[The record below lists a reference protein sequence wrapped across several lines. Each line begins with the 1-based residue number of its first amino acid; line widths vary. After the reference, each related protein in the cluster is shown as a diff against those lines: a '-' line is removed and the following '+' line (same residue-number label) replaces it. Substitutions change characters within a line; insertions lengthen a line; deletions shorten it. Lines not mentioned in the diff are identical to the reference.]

1 MSEKKSIEVL
11 IGGKVFHISG
21 TESEEHM
28 KKVAEFLNNRLRQ
41 AKEMTGSNLTNE
53 TLISLTALNI
63 SDDLMKLVELVHSQ
77 EEQIRT
83 LKNEKAA
90 LEQSLS
96 EYEDDLMKLESEAL
110 ALREQLKQ
118 ESENAQNA

>member
-28 KKVAEFLNNRLRQ
+28 KKVAEFLNNRLSQ
-41 AKEMTGSNLTNE
+41 AKEATGNSITSESLV
-53 TLISLTALNI
+53 SLTALNI
-63 SDDLMKLVELVHSQ
+63 CDDLMKLVDLVHSQ

-83 LKNEKAA
+83 LKSEKAN

-96 EYEDDLMKLESEAL
+96 QYEDELMKLESEAL
-110 ALREQLKQ
+110 ALREQMKTQ
-118 ESENAQNA
+118 E